1 MNRSPALGEADAQR
15 RASKPALFG
24 WLLFDFA
31 HQPFY
36 TLIQTFLFAPYFAT
50 AVVSDPEKGQ
60 ALWGYAAAAAG
71 LVVAIGSPILGA
83 IADTGMR
90 RKPWIIVFGAIFV
103 LGLAT
108 LWIATPNLSGLSF
121 LLVLVAYAAAFS
133 AAEFAAV
140 FSNAIMPTLAPK
152 SELGRLSGLG
162 WGLGYAGGL
171 VALLLVAGL
180 IVTDPASG
188 KTLLGIAPLLKL
200 DVAARE
206 SDRLVGPLSA
216 AWYIL
221 FILPFFLF
229 VPDRATGRAHV
240 ATGLGSTIGS
250 AIDRLKAT
258 ISDMVRNHRSILFLL
273 LSRVLY
279 SDGLAAIFVFGGIYG
294 TAVFE
299 WRTFDLGLFGIIL
312 SFAGAIGA
320 IAGGWMDDRLGAK
333 TVIMAS
339 LVILLAGVLGILSVD
354 KTHVLFAVEIVP
366 KAAGSAPFSS
376 AGEKVYLA
384 FAILI
389 GLVAAPVQAA
399 ARSLLARLAP
409 PDKVTQYFGLFAFSG
424 KATAFLAPLM
434 IAVVTQA
441 TGSMRWGVAIIAAFL
456 VSGLVLMMPVR
467 EDGRG

>member
-1 MNRSPALGEADAQR
+1 MNRATVQAESGVQP
-15 RASKPALFG
+15 RASKPALAG

-50 AVVSDPEKGQ
+50 AVVGDPDKGQ

-71 LVVAIGSPILGA
+71 LIVAFGSPILGA
-83 IADTGMR
+83 IADIGMR
-90 RKPWIIVFGAIFV
+90 RKPWILVFGMIFV
-103 LGLAT
+103 AGLTT
-108 LWIATPNLSGLSF
+108 LWIAAPGLSGLPF
-121 LLVLVAYAAAFS
+121 GLVLVAYAAAFA

-140 FSNAIMPTLAPK
+140 FSNAIMATLVPK
-152 SELGRLSGLG
+152 GELGRLSGLG

-171 VALLLVAGL
+171 VALMLVAGF
-180 IVTDPASG
+180 IVTDPATG
-188 KTLLGIAPLLKL
+188 KTLLGTAPVLKL
-200 DVAARE
+200 DAASRE

-216 AWYIL
+216 IWYVI

-229 VPDRATGRAHV
+229 VPDRANAAKRPS
-240 ATGLGSTIGS
+240 GSHSQIGG
-250 AIDRLKAT
+250 AIAPLKAT
-258 ISDMVRNHRSILFLL
+258 FADMMRNHVSIFFLL
-273 LSRVLY
+273 LARILY

-294 TAVFE
+294 TAVFG

-312 SFAGAIGA
+312 SAAGAVGA
-320 IAGGWMDDRLGAK
+320 IAGGWLDDKLGAK

-339 LVILLAGVLGILSVD
+339 LVILLVGVLGILSVD
-354 KTHVLFAVEIVP
+354 KSHVLFVTDVAP
-366 KAAGSAPFSS
+366 KVAGSAPFSS

-389 GLVAAPVQAA
+389 GLVAAPVQAS

-409 PDKVTQYFGLFAFSG
+409 ADNVTLYFGLFAFSG

-434 IAVVTQA
+434 IAIVTQM
-441 TGSMRWGVAIIAAFL
+441 TGSMRWGVAIIVVFL
-456 VSGLVLMMPVR
+456 SVGLALMIPVR
-467 EDGRG
+467 EDGRC

>member
-1 MNRSPALGEADAQR
+1 MDRASAPAEADAQPS
-15 RASKPALFG
+15 ASMPALAG
-24 WLLFDFA
+24 WMLFDFA

-50 AVVSDPEKGQ
+50 AVVGDPDKGQ

-71 LVVAIGSPILGA
+71 VIVALGSPILGA

-90 RKPWIIVFGAIFV
+90 RKPWVLAFGAIFV
-103 LGLAT
+103 AGLAT
-108 LWIATPNLSGLSF
+108 LWIATPKLSGLPF
-121 LLVLVAYAAAFS
+121 LLVLVAYAAAFA

-152 SELGRLSGLG
+152 SQLGRLSGLG

-171 VALLLVAGL
+171 VSLMLVAGC
-180 IVTDPASG
+180 IVTDPSTG
-188 KTLLGIAPLLKL
+188 KTLVGTAPILTL
-200 DVAARE
+200 DAASRE

-216 AWYIL
+216 VWYLI

-229 VPDRATGRAHV
+229 VPDSKSVAH
-240 ATGLGSTIGS
+240 TQSGLGSTIGG
-250 AIDRLKAT
+250 ALARLRETVA
-258 ISDMVRNHRSILFLL
+258 DMLRNHRSVLFLL

-312 SFAGAIGA
+312 SFAGALGA
-320 IAGGWMDDRLGAK
+320 VAGGWLDDRLGAK

-339 LVILLAGVLGILSVD
+339 LLILLVGVLGILSVD
-354 KTHVLFAVEIVP
+354 RSHVLFVIDVMP

-399 ARSLLARLAP
+399 SRSLLARLAP
-409 PDKVTQYFGLFAFSG
+409 ADKVTQYFGLFAFSG

-434 IAVVTQA
+434 IAIVTQA
-441 TGSMRWGVAIIAAFL
+441 TGSMRWGVGIIAVFL
-456 VSGLVLMMPVR
+456 IAGLVLMVPVR